1 MSMRKDIYDLSNF
14 APDERLQ
21 ALVWKNLGNVIVV
34 SVAGTILY
42 FLLDNLLKWSGF
54 YSLVLDWVLF
64 LGYFLALVWL
74 IASRTTPKR
83 CPKCGGR
90 LVKYRTAPPDSGK
103 GPKHIHVL
111 CPHCMIKAGVYPGGP
126 GKG

>member
-14 APDERLQ
+14 APDERLR
-21 ALVWKNLGNVIVV
+21 ALVWKNLGNVIVL
-34 SVAGTILY
+34 SVVGTILF
-42 FLLDNLLKWSGF
+42 FLLDELMRLSGF
-54 YSLVLDWVLF
+54 YSHTLGWTLF

-74 IASRTTPKR
+74 ITFRTLPKS
-83 CPKCGGR
+83 CPNCGGP
-90 LVKYRTAPPDSGK
+90 LVKYRTATKGSGK

-111 CPHCMIKAGVYPGGP
+111 CPHCMIKAGVFPGGM